1 MHTKS
6 VPHFASKL
14 SDQSSNCKYAHF
26 FILGQFQHQVHTNFP
41 SFLPPLPPPMTGR
54 PPRSGC
60 PPPARSA
67 LPTLHR
73 AALPAP
79 RGGHLLLHHL
89 HGHHLTSLLHLG
101 GDQLSDRHVV
111 TIILLPLFS
120 AHMSHIVEC
129 RPVRPC
135 RRCVRADGRRRTEL
149 RTGVRRARTVP
160 PLFTCLHCARAV
172 PPLYVHH
179 CARALSNTVRAQTLQ
194 STLSLPP
201 DQPLQPEPF

>member
-14 SDQSSNCKYAHF
+14 SDQSYHDKYAIF
-26 FILGQFQHQVHTNFP
+26 SPKTVSP
-41 SFLPPLPPPMTGR
+41 STSYQCPPFLPPLPPPMTGR
-54 PPRSGC
+54 SPRSGC

-89 HGHHLTSLLHLG
+89 HGHHLTSLLHH
-101 GDQLSDRHVV
+101 GDQLSDQHVV

-149 RTGVRRARTVP
+149 RTGVRPARTVP
-160 PLFTCLHCARAV
+160 PLYVHSLCARTF
-172 PPLYVHH
+172 YY
-179 CARALSNTVRAQTLQ
+179 CARI
-194 STLSLPP
+194 
-201 DQPLQPEPF
+201 F

>member
-1 MHTKS
+1 
-6 VPHFASKL
+6 
-14 SDQSSNCKYAHF
+14 
-26 FILGQFQHQVHTNFP
+26 
-41 SFLPPLPPPMTGR
+41 MTGR
-54 PPRSGC
+54 SPRSGC

-67 LPTLHR
+67 LATLHR

-89 HGHHLTSLLHLG
+89 HGHHLTSLLHH

-149 RTGVRRARTVP
+149 RTGVRPARTVP
-160 PLFTCLHCARAV
+160 PLCKSALCAHF
-172 PPLYVHH
+172 LI
-179 CARALSNTVRAQTLQ
+179 LLRAQHCKAH
-194 STLSLPP
+194 SLSPP
-201 DQPLQPEPF
+201 TNPSSPSPFNLFPFASFVCPPKLSAQPIIMKSSQVKW

>member
-1 MHTKS
+1 MTGPPS
-6 VPHFASKL
+6 TS
-14 SDQSSNCKYAHF
+14 
-26 FILGQFQHQVHTNFP
+26 HQCP
-41 SFLPPLPPPMTGR
+41 PFLPPLPPPMTGR

-60 PPPARSA
+60 PPPARPA

-79 RGGHLLLHHL
+79 RGASLLVHHL
-89 HGHHLTSLLHLG
+89 HGHHLTSLLHP

-129 RPVRPC
+129 RPVLPC

-149 RTGVRRARTVP
+149 RTGVRPARTVP
-160 PLFTCLHCARAV
+160 PL
-172 PPLYVHH
+172 YVHSL
-179 CARALSNTVRAQTLQ
+179 CAHFLILLRAQTLQ
-194 STLSLPP
+194 STLSLTP